1 MMQNN
6 YFKIL
11 KSNLALVVTALIVG
25 LIVSLVAQFFSL
37 IAKKVFDLIQSNNFF
52 SLFFFDVYEINFFP
66 LIACLIAG
74 ILIGVI
80 IKFF

>member
-1 MMQNN
+1 MQNN

-52 SLFFFDVYEINFFP
+52 LYFFW
-66 LIACLIAG
+66 
-74 ILIGVI
+74 
-80 IKFF
+80 

>member
-1 MMQNN
+1 MWIIKYWMMKNN

-52 SLFFFDVYEINFFP
+52 SLLFSDNYQKKVKKKSY
-66 LIACLIAG
+66 
-74 ILIGVI
+74 
-80 IKFF
+80 

>member
-1 MMQNN
+1 MQNN

-52 SLFFFDVYEINFFP
+52 SLLFW
-66 LIACLIAG
+66 
-74 ILIGVI
+74 I
-80 IKFF
+80 IMN

>member
-52 SLFFFDVYEINFFP
+52 LYFFW
-66 LIACLIAG
+66 
-74 ILIGVI
+74 I
-80 IKFF
+80 IMN